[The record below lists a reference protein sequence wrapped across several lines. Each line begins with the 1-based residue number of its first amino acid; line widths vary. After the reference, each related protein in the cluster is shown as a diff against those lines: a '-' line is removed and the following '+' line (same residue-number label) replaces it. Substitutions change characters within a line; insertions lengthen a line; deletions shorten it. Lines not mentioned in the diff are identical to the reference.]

1 MATDEG
7 KPYVTVR
14 ERAVFSPLLKM
25 VARVVGKVPLPARL
39 LQRFV
44 KGAIAAGILEALAP
58 TGRDLAA
65 PNGDRLLA
73 VVRIVAALR
82 AGCPFCVDMNAA
94 TWARSSSRVAL
105 DERELGILLS
115 LDEARFGELG
125 VREEA
130 VARYTL
136 AASGSPSAVTADS
149 VRHVREF
156 LSEDD
161 MVVVAVTMATVHFWS
176 RFNQALGV
184 PSEGYLDA
192 CRTPEAERDVGT
204 EISG

>member
-1 MATDEG
+1 MAVETDE
-7 KPYVTVR
+7 PYVTVP
-14 ERAVFSPLLKM
+14 ERTMLSPLLKV

-39 LQRFV
+39 LQRFS

-65 PNGDRLLA
+65 PDGDRLLA

-94 TWARSSSRVAL
+94 TWARPSSRVTL
-105 DERELGILLS
+105 DGRELAILLS
-115 LDEARFGELG
+115 LDESRFGELG
-125 VREEA
+125 AREEA
-130 VARYTL
+130 LARYTL
-136 AASGSPSAVTADS
+136 AVSSSPSTVTSELA
-149 VRHVREF
+149 RGVREF

-161 MVVVAVTMATVHFWS
+161 RVVVAVTLATVHFWS

-184 PSEGYLDA
+184 PSEGFLDA
-192 CRTPEAERDVGT
+192 CLLSKER
-204 EISG
+204 